1 MKIVEFLVK
10 QLPKEMVD
18 YIADYLENIRDR
30 RVYPSVQP
38 GYLHKLLPKEAPQTP
53 EKWDEIFKDVDEHIM
68 PGLVHWQSPHMH
80 AYFPALTSY
89 PSIMGEMLS
98 SALNVLCFTWAS
110 SPAGTEL
117 ETIAMNWLGKL
128 LGLPDCFLNEKN
140 DSPGGGVI
148 QTTASEATL
157 VSLLAARTRALME
170 LSKLN
175 PEVQSAELLGHLICY
190 CSDQAHSSVEKAGLI
205 GLVRMRYIESDEHQ
219 SMRGDQLEKA
229 IATALCAVICTSAY
243 PFWDKSCDIDNP
255 LITGGNGLSQDMFF
269 IWKDA
274 LCMAT
279 LLSIHRILEL
289 RIFLAQLHSLVSVE
303 MLPRQ
308 PCSRVKY
315 SNRLNTYYVGLIT
328 VIMKSGCI
336 LYSGI
341 TCRDFFTTNH
351 HPMTSPALGEARGS
365 VRLLLTE
372 NHPVSTLTLRARAPV
387 RSCGSGI
394 ALMGPWGPVVVCAT
408 LGTTGSVAF
417 DNLREIGQVCE
428 KHGAWLHVD
437 AAYAGSAFTCPEY
450 RHWLDGVELADSFA
464 FNPSKWLMVNFDCT
478 AMWHENSGKAIDYM
492 VGDKQAYIKKKPLRK
507 INNIIK
513 SIDNP
518 TITIN
523 GQKNHTVIELQTPK
537 PQNGINGDYQNGEDI
552 NGDDENGDYGN
563 GGFNGDDDDS
573 TLHGYNKI
581 SQGCG
586 DQIQLEDPDK
596 KEMLHWQI
604 PLSRRFRALKLWFVL
619 RNYGVSGIQKHIR
632 EKFEALV
639 LADQRF
645 EIPQPRNLGMVAFRL
660 KGDNALTERLLKRL
674 NARGYMHAVPA
685 CFKGIYV
692 IRFTVTSSRTTNQ
705 DILDDWNEI
714 KTVAK
719 EILMDVFGSENGNIV
734 VPKKPRISLKE
745 TRELNATFGTSL
757 LLANSPM
764 SPKIVNGTHAAI
776 CDYEQV
782 LTSCAQTFAQ
792 LKMEPKDS
800 PEMRRRIRGI
810 KMCGKKF
817 SLDSC
822 MDMVQGMMVE
832 QSLPQCCED
841 EREDTSNGSSPG
853 DKSSISSSPLTSIG
867 TIKQEHSETNQLQVP
882 LAPSRQ
888 YRSKSMDVSLAGLS
902 LDDAKITIDVKNNEI
917 IITPTGSKDVAEELS
932 AAKSNYSEIEE
943 KLNIGD
949 KITQAF
955 ENFQDGLQMLSE
967 YKNTVEKAE
976 DCNTK
981 LTIRGPG
988 SYIKRLIQQFS
999 EGPFEGEDP
1008 KPESE
1013 RAMSTQTIKDKA
1025 DAICKKCLHYKGKI
1039 SK

>member
-1 MKIVEFLVK
+1 MEHTEFRVK
-10 QLPKEMVD
+10 AKEMVD

-229 IATALCAVICTSAY
+229 IASDKEKGLV
-243 PFWDKSCDIDNP
+243 PFW
-255 LITGGNGLSQDMFF
+255 
-269 IWKDA
+269 
-274 LCMAT
+274 
-279 LLSIHRILEL
+279 
-289 RIFLAQLHSLVSVE
+289 
-303 MLPRQ
+303 
-308 PCSRVKY
+308 
-315 SNRLNTYYVGLIT
+315 
-328 VIMKSGCI
+328 
-336 LYSGI
+336 
-341 TCRDFFTTNH
+341 
-351 HPMTSPALGEARGS
+351 
-365 VRLLLTE
+365 
-372 NHPVSTLTLRARAPV
+372 
-387 RSCGSGI
+387 
-394 ALMGPWGPVVVCAT
+394 VCAT

-478 AMWHENSGKAIDYM
+478 AMWVKDSTALHRTFNVNPIYLRHENSGKAIDYM

-632 EKFEALV
+632 EGVRLAQKFEALV

-841 EREDTSNGSSPG
+841 EREDTSNGAMT
-853 DKSSISSSPLTSIG
+853 D
-867 TIKQEHSETNQLQVP
+867 IK
-882 LAPSRQ
+882 
-888 YRSKSMDVSLAGLS
+888 
-902 LDDAKITIDVKNNEI
+902 
-917 IITPTGSKDVAEELS
+917 
-932 AAKSNYSEIEE
+932 AA
-943 KLNIGD
+943 
-949 KITQAF
+949 
-955 ENFQDGLQMLSE
+955 ML
-967 YKNTVEKAE
+967 
-976 DCNTK
+976 
-981 LTIRGPG
+981 
-988 SYIKRLIQQFS
+988 
-999 EGPFEGEDP
+999 
-1008 KPESE
+1008 
-1013 RAMSTQTIKDKA
+1013 
-1025 DAICKKCLHYKGKI
+1025 
-1039 SK
+1039 

>member
-1 MKIVEFLVK
+1 MEHTEFRVK
-10 QLPKEMVD
+10 AKEMVD

-229 IATALCAVICTSAY
+229 IASDKEKGLV
-243 PFWDKSCDIDNP
+243 PFW
-255 LITGGNGLSQDMFF
+255 
-269 IWKDA
+269 
-274 LCMAT
+274 
-279 LLSIHRILEL
+279 
-289 RIFLAQLHSLVSVE
+289 
-303 MLPRQ
+303 
-308 PCSRVKY
+308 
-315 SNRLNTYYVGLIT
+315 
-328 VIMKSGCI
+328 
-336 LYSGI
+336 
-341 TCRDFFTTNH
+341 
-351 HPMTSPALGEARGS
+351 
-365 VRLLLTE
+365 
-372 NHPVSTLTLRARAPV
+372 
-387 RSCGSGI
+387 
-394 ALMGPWGPVVVCAT
+394 VCAT

-478 AMWHENSGKAIDYM
+478 AMWVKDSTALHRTFNVNPIYLRHENSGKAIDYM
-492 VGDKQAYIKKKPLRK
+492 VGDKQTYIKKKPLRK
-507 INNIIK
+507 INNNIK
-513 SIDNP
+513 GIENP

-523 GQKNHTVIELQTPK
+523 GHKNHTVIELETPN
-537 PQNGINGDYQNGEDI
+537 PQNGIIDDYQNGDYH
-552 NGDDENGDYGN
+552 NGDNENGDYEN
-563 GGFNGDDDDS
+563 GDYNGDDDDG

-586 DQIQLEDPDK
+586 DQIQLEDPNK

-632 EKFEALV
+632 EGVRLAQKFEALV

-853 DKSSISSSPLTSIG
+853 DKSSITSSPLTSIG
-867 TIKQEHSETNQLQVP
+867 TLKQEHSETNQLQVP

-888 YRSKSMDVSLAGLS
+888 YRSKSVDVSLAGLS

-967 YKNTVEKAE
+967 YKNTVEKAD

>member
-1 MKIVEFLVK
+1 MEHAEFRVK
-10 QLPKEMVD
+10 AKEMVD
-18 YIADYLENIRDR
+18 YIADYLENIRER
-30 RVYPSVQP
+30 KVYPSVQP
-38 GYLHKLLPKEAPQTP
+38 GYLHKRLPATPPVQPEA
-53 EKWDEIFKDVDEHIM
+53 WDDIFKDVDEHIM

-89 PSIMGEMLS
+89 PSIMGDMLS

-117 ETIAMNWLGKL
+117 ETIAMNWLGKI
-128 LGLPDCFLNEKN
+128 LGLPECFLNEKN

-170 LSKLN
+170 LSRLN
-175 PEVQSAELLGHLICY
+175 PDLQSSELLGHLICY

-219 SMRGDQLEKA
+219 SMRGAALEDA
-229 IATALCAVICTSAY
+229 ILADKENGLV
-243 PFWDKSCDIDNP
+243 PFW
-255 LITGGNGLSQDMFF
+255 
-269 IWKDA
+269 
-274 LCMAT
+274 
-279 LLSIHRILEL
+279 
-289 RIFLAQLHSLVSVE
+289 
-303 MLPRQ
+303 
-308 PCSRVKY
+308 
-315 SNRLNTYYVGLIT
+315 
-328 VIMKSGCI
+328 
-336 LYSGI
+336 
-341 TCRDFFTTNH
+341 
-351 HPMTSPALGEARGS
+351 
-365 VRLLLTE
+365 
-372 NHPVSTLTLRARAPV
+372 
-387 RSCGSGI
+387 
-394 ALMGPWGPVVVCAT
+394 VCAT

-417 DNLREIGQVCE
+417 DNLREIGAVCD

-437 AAYAGSAFTCPEY
+437 AAYAGSAFVCPEY
-450 RHWLDGVELADSFA
+450 RHWMNGIEMADSFA

-478 AMWHENSGKAIDYM
+478 AMWVRDSTALHRTFNVNPIYLRHENSGKAIDYM
-492 VGDKQAYIKKKPLRK
+492 VGSQVSNVKRMLRTKEVK
-507 INNIIK
+507 INGEIITN
-513 SIDNP
+513 DNEL
-518 TITIN
+518 TKTNEDLIN
-523 GQKNHTVIELQTPK
+523 DEDLPDDGLNS
-537 PQNGINGDYQNGEDI
+537 GDSYHDLY
-552 NGDDENGDYGN
+552 DDEEG
-563 GGFNGDDDDS
+563 
-573 TLHGYNKI
+573 LHGYDKM
-581 SQGCG
+581 SPGCG
-586 DQIQLEDPDK
+586 EKIQLENPDK
-596 KEMLHWQI
+596 KEYLHWQI

-619 RNYGVSGIQKHIR
+619 RNYGVSGLQKHIR
-632 EKFEALV
+632 EGVRLAQKFEALV

-645 EIPQPRNLGMVAFRL
+645 EIPQPRNLGMVAFRM

-674 NARGYMHAVPA
+674 NARGYIHAVPA
-685 CFKGIYV
+685 CFKGTYV
-692 IRFTVTSSRTTNQ
+692 IRFTVTSQRTTNQ

-714 KTVAK
+714 KKVAS
-719 EILMDVFGSENGNIV
+719 EILMEVFGSDNGNIV

-800 PEMRRRIRGI
+800 PEMRRRIRAI
-810 KMCGKKF
+810 KMCGKKL

-832 QSLPQCCED
+832 QSLPLCHEEGED
-841 EREDTSNGSSPG
+841 VSNGSSPG
-853 DKSSISSSPLTSIG
+853 DRSSLSPSPV
-867 TIKQEHSETNQLQVP
+867 TIKQEASPESNQLQLP
-882 LAPSRQ
+882 TRQ
-888 YRSKSMDVSLAGLS
+888 YRSKSVDVSGLK

-917 IITPTGSKDVAEELS
+917 IITPTGSKAITDPVNDTQ
-932 AAKSNYSEIEE
+932 KSVHFSDLEE

-967 YKNTVEKAE
+967 FRQNDNENRAE
-976 DCNTK
+976 NKDECDTK

-988 SYIKRLIQQFS
+988 SYIKKLIQQFS
-999 EGPFEGEDP
+999 EDPFGSEDA
-1008 KPESE
+1008 KPEADRS
-1013 RAMSTQTIKDKA
+1013 SSSQTIKEKA
-1025 DAICKKCLHYKGKI
+1025 DAICKKCLHYKGKT

>member
-1 MKIVEFLVK
+1 MEHAEFRVK
-10 QLPKEMVD
+10 AKEMVD
-18 YIADYLENIRDR
+18 YIADYLENIRER
-30 RVYPSVQP
+30 KVYPSVQP
-38 GYLHKLLPKEAPQTP
+38 GYLHKRLPATPPVQPEA
-53 EKWDEIFKDVDEHIM
+53 WDDIFKDVDEHIM

-89 PSIMGEMLS
+89 PSIMGDMLS

-117 ETIAMNWLGKL
+117 ETIAMNWLGKI
-128 LGLPDCFLNEKN
+128 LGLPECFLNEKN

-170 LSKLN
+170 LSRLN
-175 PEVQSAELLGHLICY
+175 PDLQSSELLGHLICY

-219 SMRGDQLEKA
+219 SMRGAALEEA
-229 IATALCAVICTSAY
+229 ILADKEKGLV
-243 PFWDKSCDIDNP
+243 PFW
-255 LITGGNGLSQDMFF
+255 
-269 IWKDA
+269 
-274 LCMAT
+274 
-279 LLSIHRILEL
+279 
-289 RIFLAQLHSLVSVE
+289 
-303 MLPRQ
+303 
-308 PCSRVKY
+308 
-315 SNRLNTYYVGLIT
+315 
-328 VIMKSGCI
+328 
-336 LYSGI
+336 
-341 TCRDFFTTNH
+341 
-351 HPMTSPALGEARGS
+351 
-365 VRLLLTE
+365 
-372 NHPVSTLTLRARAPV
+372 
-387 RSCGSGI
+387 
-394 ALMGPWGPVVVCAT
+394 VCAT

-417 DNLREIGQVCE
+417 DNLREIGAVCD

-437 AAYAGSAFTCPEY
+437 AAYAGSAFVCPEY
-450 RHWLDGVELADSFA
+450 RHWMNGIEMADSFA

-478 AMWHENSGKAIDYM
+478 AMWVRDSTALHRTFNVNPIYLRHENSGKAIDYM
-492 VGDKQAYIKKKPLRK
+492 
-507 INNIIK
+507 
-513 SIDNP
+513 
-518 TITIN
+518 
-523 GQKNHTVIELQTPK
+523 
-537 PQNGINGDYQNGEDI
+537 
-552 NGDDENGDYGN
+552 
-563 GGFNGDDDDS
+563 
-573 TLHGYNKI
+573 
-581 SQGCG
+581 
-586 DQIQLEDPDK
+586 
-596 KEMLHWQI
+596 HWQI

-619 RNYGVSGIQKHIR
+619 RNYGVTGLQKHIR
-632 EKFEALV
+632 ESVRLAQKFEALV

-645 EIPQPRNLGMVAFRL
+645 EIPQPRNLGMVAFRM

-674 NARGYMHAVPA
+674 NARGYIHAVPA
-685 CFKGIYV
+685 CFKGTYV
-692 IRFTVTSSRTTNQ
+692 IRFTVTSQRTTNQ

-714 KTVAK
+714 KKVAS
-719 EILMDVFGSENGNIV
+719 EILMEVFGSDNGNIV

-800 PEMRRRIRGI
+800 PEMRRRIRAI
-810 KMCGKKF
+810 KMCGKKL

-832 QSLPQCCED
+832 QSLPLCHEEGED
-841 EREDTSNGSSPG
+841 VSNGSSPG
-853 DKSSISSSPLTSIG
+853 DRSSLSPSPV
-867 TIKQEHSETNQLQVP
+867 TIKQEASPESNQLQLP
-882 LAPSRQ
+882 TRQ
-888 YRSKSMDVSLAGLS
+888 YRSKSVDVSLTGLK

-917 IITPTGSKDVAEELS
+917 IITPTGSKAITDPVNDTQ
-932 AAKSNYSEIEE
+932 KSVHFSDLEE

-967 YKNTVEKAE
+967 FRQNDNENKVENKDE
-976 DCNTK
+976 CDTK

-988 SYIKRLIQQFS
+988 SYIKKLIQQFS
-999 EGPFEGEDP
+999 EDPFGTEDA
-1008 KPESE
+1008 KPEADRGS
-1013 RAMSTQTIKDKA
+1013 SSQTIKEKA
-1025 DAICKKCLHYKGKI
+1025 DAICKKCLHYKGKM

>member
-1 MKIVEFLVK
+1 MEHTEFRVK
-10 QLPKEMVD
+10 AKEMVD

-229 IATALCAVICTSAY
+229 IASDKEKGLV
-243 PFWDKSCDIDNP
+243 PFW
-255 LITGGNGLSQDMFF
+255 
-269 IWKDA
+269 
-274 LCMAT
+274 
-279 LLSIHRILEL
+279 
-289 RIFLAQLHSLVSVE
+289 
-303 MLPRQ
+303 
-308 PCSRVKY
+308 
-315 SNRLNTYYVGLIT
+315 
-328 VIMKSGCI
+328 
-336 LYSGI
+336 
-341 TCRDFFTTNH
+341 
-351 HPMTSPALGEARGS
+351 
-365 VRLLLTE
+365 
-372 NHPVSTLTLRARAPV
+372 
-387 RSCGSGI
+387 
-394 ALMGPWGPVVVCAT
+394 VCAT

-478 AMWHENSGKAIDYM
+478 AMWVKDSTALHRTFNVNPIYLRHENSGKAIDYM
-492 VGDKQAYIKKKPLRK
+492 VGDKQTYIKKKPLRK
-507 INNIIK
+507 INNNIK
-513 SIDNP
+513 GIENP

-523 GQKNHTVIELQTPK
+523 GHKNHTVIELETPN
-537 PQNGINGDYQNGEDI
+537 PQNGIIDDYQNGDYH
-552 NGDDENGDYGN
+552 NGDNENGDYEN
-563 GGFNGDDDDS
+563 GDYNGDDDDG

-586 DQIQLEDPDK
+586 DQIQLEDPNK

-632 EKFEALV
+632 EGVRLAQKFEALV

-800 PEMRRRIRGI
+800 PGAMTDI
-810 KMCGKKF
+810 K
-817 SLDSC
+817 
-822 MDMVQGMMVE
+822 
-832 QSLPQCCED
+832 
-841 EREDTSNGSSPG
+841 
-853 DKSSISSSPLTSIG
+853 
-867 TIKQEHSETNQLQVP
+867 
-882 LAPSRQ
+882 
-888 YRSKSMDVSLAGLS
+888 
-902 LDDAKITIDVKNNEI
+902 
-917 IITPTGSKDVAEELS
+917 S
-932 AAKSNYSEIEE
+932 A
-943 KLNIGD
+943 
-949 KITQAF
+949 
-955 ENFQDGLQMLSE
+955 ML
-967 YKNTVEKAE
+967 
-976 DCNTK
+976 
-981 LTIRGPG
+981 
-988 SYIKRLIQQFS
+988 
-999 EGPFEGEDP
+999 
-1008 KPESE
+1008 
-1013 RAMSTQTIKDKA
+1013 
-1025 DAICKKCLHYKGKI
+1025 
-1039 SK
+1039 

>member
-1 MKIVEFLVK
+1 MDHTEFRVK
-10 QLPKEMVD
+10 AKEMVD

-30 RVYPSVQP
+30 RVYPGVQP
-38 GYLHKLLPKEAPQTP
+38 GYLHKLLPTEAPEKP
-53 EKWDEIFKDVDEHIM
+53 EKWDDIFKDVDQHIM

-89 PSIMGEMLS
+89 PSIMGDMLS

-128 LGLPDCFLNEKN
+128 LGLPECFLNEKN

-175 PEVQSAELLGHLICY
+175 PELQAAELLGHLICY

-205 GLVRMRYIESDEHQ
+205 GLVRMRYIESDEGQ
-219 SMRGDQLEKA
+219 SMRGAKLEEA
-229 IATALCAVICTSAY
+229 IAADKEKGLV
-243 PFWDKSCDIDNP
+243 PFW
-255 LITGGNGLSQDMFF
+255 
-269 IWKDA
+269 
-274 LCMAT
+274 
-279 LLSIHRILEL
+279 
-289 RIFLAQLHSLVSVE
+289 
-303 MLPRQ
+303 
-308 PCSRVKY
+308 
-315 SNRLNTYYVGLIT
+315 
-328 VIMKSGCI
+328 
-336 LYSGI
+336 
-341 TCRDFFTTNH
+341 
-351 HPMTSPALGEARGS
+351 
-365 VRLLLTE
+365 
-372 NHPVSTLTLRARAPV
+372 
-387 RSCGSGI
+387 
-394 ALMGPWGPVVVCAT
+394 VCAT

-417 DNLREIGQVCE
+417 DNLREIGQVCQ

-437 AAYAGSAFTCPEY
+437 AAYAGSAFVCPEY

-478 AMWHENSGKAIDYM
+478 AMWVKDSTALHRTFNVNPIYLRHENSGKAIDYM
-492 VGDKQAYIKKKPLRK
+492 VGSQNEDIKKLTLKK
-507 INNIIK
+507 INIMNDIDHPKADDNKVDNKFNKNNGVITQIENRNITK
-513 SIDNP
+513 VDA
-518 TITIN
+518 
-523 GQKNHTVIELQTPK
+523 VE
-537 PQNGINGDYQNGEDI
+537 
-552 NGDDENGDYGN
+552 
-563 GGFNGDDDDS
+563 
-573 TLHGYNKI
+573 
-581 SQGCG
+581 
-586 DQIQLEDPDK
+586 
-596 KEMLHWQI
+596 HWQI

-619 RNYGVSGIQKHIR
+619 RNYGVVGIQKHIR
-632 EKFEALV
+632 EGVRLAQKFAALV
-639 LADQRF
+639 LADPRF
-645 EIPQPRNLGMVAFRL
+645 EIPQPSNLGMVAFRL
-660 KGDNALTERLLKRL
+660 KGDNAFTERLLKRL
-674 NARGYMHAVPA
+674 NARGYIHAVPA

-692 IRFTVTSSRTTNQ
+692 IRFTITSQRTTNQ

-714 KTVAK
+714 KIVAS
-719 EILMDVFGSENGNIV
+719 EILTDVFGSENGNIAV
-734 VPKKPRISLKE
+734 VKKPRISLKE

-822 MDMVQGMMVE
+822 MDMVQGMMIE
-832 QSLPQCCED
+832 QPLPQFEE
-841 EREDTSNGSSPG
+841 EREDASNGSSPG
-853 DKSSISSSPLTSIG
+853 ERSSLSSSPVISTG
-867 TIKQEHSETNQLQVP
+867 TIKQETSVDANQLQLP
-882 LAPSRQ
+882 APSRQ
-888 YRSKSMDVSLAGLS
+888 YRSKSVDVALTGLC
-902 LDDAKITIDVKNNEI
+902 LDDAKITIDMKNSEI
-917 IITPTGSKDVAEELS
+917 IITPTGSNKIVEETEHKPVQLS
-932 AAKSNYSEIEE
+932 DIQD

-955 ENFQDGLQMLSE
+955 ENFQDGLQMLSD
-967 YKNTVEKAE
+967 YRKNDDGSEKTQ

-988 SYIKRLIQQFS
+988 SYIKKLIQQFS
-999 EGPFEGEDP
+999 EGPFDSEDS

-1013 RAMSTQTIKDKA
+1013 RAVSTQSIKNKA
-1025 DAICKKCLHYKGKI
+1025 DAICKKCLHYKGKT

>member
-1 MKIVEFLVK
+1 MEHAEFRVK
-10 QLPKEMVD
+10 AKEMVD
-18 YIADYLENIRDR
+18 FIADYLENIRER

-38 GYLHKLLPKEAPQTP
+38 GYLHKLLPTEAPQQA
-53 EKWDEIFKDVDEHIM
+53 EKWDDIFKDVEEHIM

-89 PSIMGEMLS
+89 PSIMGDMLS

-170 LSKLN
+170 LAKLN
-175 PEVQSAELLGHLICY
+175 PEVQSSELLGHLICY

-205 GLVRMRYIESDEHQ
+205 GLVRMRYIESDENQ
-219 SMRGDQLEKA
+219 SMRGAQLEEAIISDKA
-229 IATALCAVICTSAY
+229 KGLV
-243 PFWDKSCDIDNP
+243 PFW
-255 LITGGNGLSQDMFF
+255 
-269 IWKDA
+269 
-274 LCMAT
+274 
-279 LLSIHRILEL
+279 
-289 RIFLAQLHSLVSVE
+289 
-303 MLPRQ
+303 
-308 PCSRVKY
+308 
-315 SNRLNTYYVGLIT
+315 
-328 VIMKSGCI
+328 
-336 LYSGI
+336 
-341 TCRDFFTTNH
+341 
-351 HPMTSPALGEARGS
+351 
-365 VRLLLTE
+365 
-372 NHPVSTLTLRARAPV
+372 
-387 RSCGSGI
+387 
-394 ALMGPWGPVVVCAT
+394 VCAT

-417 DNLREIGQVCE
+417 DNLREVGQVCE
-428 KHGAWLHVD
+428 KHSAWLHVD
-437 AAYAGSAFTCPEY
+437 AAYAGSAFICPEY

-478 AMWHENSGKAIDYM
+478 AMWVKDSTALHRTFNVNPIYLRHENSGKAIDYM
-492 VGDKQAYIKKKPLRK
+492 
-507 INNIIK
+507 
-513 SIDNP
+513 
-518 TITIN
+518 
-523 GQKNHTVIELQTPK
+523 
-537 PQNGINGDYQNGEDI
+537 
-552 NGDDENGDYGN
+552 
-563 GGFNGDDDDS
+563 
-573 TLHGYNKI
+573 
-581 SQGCG
+581 
-586 DQIQLEDPDK
+586 
-596 KEMLHWQI
+596 HWQI

-619 RNYGVSGIQKHIR
+619 RNYGVSGIQKHLR
-632 EKFEALV
+632 ESVRLAQKFEALV

-645 EIPQPRNLGMVAFRL
+645 DIPQPRNLGMVAFRL

-674 NARGYMHAVPA
+674 NARGFIHAVPA

-692 IRFTVTSSRTTNQ
+692 IRFTVTSQRTTNQ

-714 KTVAK
+714 KSVAK
-719 EILMDVFGSENGNIV
+719 EILIDVFGSENGNII
-734 VPKKPRISLKE
+734 VPKKPRISLRE

-822 MDMVQGMMVE
+822 MDMVQGLMME
-832 QSLPQCCED
+832 QPLPLCSED
-841 EREDTSNGSSPG
+841 MEDVSNGSSPG
-853 DKSSISSSPLTSIG
+853 ERSSLSLSPVTSSG
-867 TIKQEHSETNQLQVP
+867 TIKQDSNSDSNQLQVP
-882 LAPSRQ
+882 PTPSRQ
-888 YRSKSMDVSLAGLS
+888 YRSKSVDVSLTGLR
-902 LDDAKITIDVKNNEI
+902 LDDAKITIDMKNSEI
-917 IITPTGSKDVAEELS
+917 IITPTGSKSIHDGIDQKAVLS
-932 AAKSNYSEIEE
+932 DIEE

-967 YKNTVEKAE
+967 YRQNNVEETESKSD
-976 DCNTK
+976 DCNAK

-988 SYIKRLIQQFS
+988 SYIKKLIQQFS
-999 EGPFEGEDP
+999 EGPFETEDS
-1008 KPESE
+1008 KPESD
-1013 RAMSTQTIKDKA
+1013 RGISTQSIRDKA

>member
-1 MKIVEFLVK
+1 MEHTEFRVK
-10 QLPKEMVD
+10 AKEMVD

-229 IATALCAVICTSAY
+229 IASDKEKGLV
-243 PFWDKSCDIDNP
+243 PFW
-255 LITGGNGLSQDMFF
+255 
-269 IWKDA
+269 
-274 LCMAT
+274 
-279 LLSIHRILEL
+279 
-289 RIFLAQLHSLVSVE
+289 
-303 MLPRQ
+303 
-308 PCSRVKY
+308 
-315 SNRLNTYYVGLIT
+315 
-328 VIMKSGCI
+328 
-336 LYSGI
+336 
-341 TCRDFFTTNH
+341 
-351 HPMTSPALGEARGS
+351 
-365 VRLLLTE
+365 
-372 NHPVSTLTLRARAPV
+372 
-387 RSCGSGI
+387 
-394 ALMGPWGPVVVCAT
+394 VCAT

-478 AMWHENSGKAIDYM
+478 AMWVKDSTALHRTFNVNPIYLRHENSGKAIDYM
-492 VGDKQAYIKKKPLRK
+492 
-507 INNIIK
+507 
-513 SIDNP
+513 
-518 TITIN
+518 
-523 GQKNHTVIELQTPK
+523 
-537 PQNGINGDYQNGEDI
+537 
-552 NGDDENGDYGN
+552 
-563 GGFNGDDDDS
+563 
-573 TLHGYNKI
+573 
-581 SQGCG
+581 
-586 DQIQLEDPDK
+586 
-596 KEMLHWQI
+596 HWQI

-632 EKFEALV
+632 EGVRLAQKFEALV

-888 YRSKSMDVSLAGLS
+888 YRSKSVDVSLAGLS

>member
-1 MKIVEFLVK
+1 MEHTEFRVK
-10 QLPKEMVD
+10 AKEMVD

-53 EKWDEIFKDVDEHIM
+53 ERWDDIFKDVDEHIM

-205 GLVRMRYIESDEHQ
+205 GLVRMRYIESDENQ
-219 SMRGDQLEKA
+219 SMRGDQLDKA
-229 IATALCAVICTSAY
+229 IASDKEKGLV
-243 PFWDKSCDIDNP
+243 PFW
-255 LITGGNGLSQDMFF
+255 
-269 IWKDA
+269 
-274 LCMAT
+274 
-279 LLSIHRILEL
+279 
-289 RIFLAQLHSLVSVE
+289 
-303 MLPRQ
+303 
-308 PCSRVKY
+308 
-315 SNRLNTYYVGLIT
+315 
-328 VIMKSGCI
+328 
-336 LYSGI
+336 
-341 TCRDFFTTNH
+341 
-351 HPMTSPALGEARGS
+351 
-365 VRLLLTE
+365 
-372 NHPVSTLTLRARAPV
+372 
-387 RSCGSGI
+387 
-394 ALMGPWGPVVVCAT
+394 VCAT

-450 RHWLDGVELADSFA
+450 RHWLDGIEMADSFA

-478 AMWHENSGKAIDYM
+478 AMWVKDSTALHRTFNVNPIYLRHENSGKAIDYM
-492 VGDKQAYIKKKPLRK
+492 
-507 INNIIK
+507 
-513 SIDNP
+513 
-518 TITIN
+518 
-523 GQKNHTVIELQTPK
+523 
-537 PQNGINGDYQNGEDI
+537 
-552 NGDDENGDYGN
+552 
-563 GGFNGDDDDS
+563 
-573 TLHGYNKI
+573 
-581 SQGCG
+581 
-586 DQIQLEDPDK
+586 
-596 KEMLHWQI
+596 HWQI

-619 RNYGVSGIQKHIR
+619 RNYGVTGIQKHIR
-632 EKFEALV
+632 EGVRLAQKFEALV

-645 EIPQPRNLGMVAFRL
+645 EIPQPRNLGMVAFRM

-674 NARGYMHAVPA
+674 NARGFIHAVPA
-685 CFKGIYV
+685 CFKGTYV

-719 EILMDVFGSENGNIV
+719 EILTDVFGSEDGNIV

-776 CDYEQV
+776 CDYEQL
-782 LTSCAQTFAQ
+782 LTSCAHTFAQ

-810 KMCGKKF
+810 KMVGKKF

-841 EREDTSNGSSPG
+841 EREDVSNGSSPG
-853 DKSSISSSPLTSIG
+853 DRSSLTSSPVTSIG
-867 TIKQEHSETNQLQVP
+867 TIKQETNSDTNQLQVP
-882 LAPSRQ
+882 IAPSRQ
-888 YRSKSMDVSLAGLS
+888 RSKSVDVALSGLS

-917 IITPTGSKDVAEELS
+917 IITPTASKDIAEEMTS
-932 AAKSNYSEIEE
+932 KTDYREIEE

-967 YKNTVEKAE
+967 YKNTVDK
-976 DCNTK
+976 DDSNTK

-988 SYIKRLIQQFS
+988 SYIKKLIQQFS
-999 EGPFEGEDP
+999 EGPFETEDS
-1008 KPESE
+1008 KPESD
-1013 RAMSTQTIKDKA
+1013 RAMSTQTIKDRA

>member
-1 MKIVEFLVK
+1 MQHEEFRVK
-10 QLPKEMVD
+10 AKEMVD
-18 YIADYLENIRDR
+18 YIADYLENIRER

-38 GYLHKLLPKEAPQTP
+38 GYLHKLLPKEAPANP
-53 EKWDEIFKDVDEHIM
+53 EQWDQIIKDVDEHIM

-89 PSIMGEMLS
+89 PSIMGDMLA

-175 PEVQSAELLGHLICY
+175 PEVQSAEMLGHLICY

-205 GLVRMRYIESDEHQ
+205 GLVRMRYIESDTHQ
-219 SMRGDQLEKA
+219 SMRGDKLEEA
-229 IATALCAVICTSAY
+229 IAADKEKGLV
-243 PFWDKSCDIDNP
+243 PFW
-255 LITGGNGLSQDMFF
+255 
-269 IWKDA
+269 
-274 LCMAT
+274 
-279 LLSIHRILEL
+279 
-289 RIFLAQLHSLVSVE
+289 
-303 MLPRQ
+303 
-308 PCSRVKY
+308 
-315 SNRLNTYYVGLIT
+315 
-328 VIMKSGCI
+328 
-336 LYSGI
+336 
-341 TCRDFFTTNH
+341 
-351 HPMTSPALGEARGS
+351 
-365 VRLLLTE
+365 
-372 NHPVSTLTLRARAPV
+372 
-387 RSCGSGI
+387 
-394 ALMGPWGPVVVCAT
+394 VCAT

-417 DNLREIGQVCE
+417 DNLREIGAVCE

-437 AAYAGSAFTCPEY
+437 AAYAGSAFVCPEF
-450 RHWLDGVELADSFA
+450 RHWMAGIEKADSFA
-464 FNPSKWLMVNFDCT
+464 FNPSKWLMINFDCT
-478 AMWHENSGKAIDYM
+478 AMWVRDSTALHRTFNVNPIYLRHENSGKAIDYM
-492 VGDKQAYIKKKPLRK
+492 
-507 INNIIK
+507 
-513 SIDNP
+513 
-518 TITIN
+518 
-523 GQKNHTVIELQTPK
+523 
-537 PQNGINGDYQNGEDI
+537 
-552 NGDDENGDYGN
+552 
-563 GGFNGDDDDS
+563 
-573 TLHGYNKI
+573 
-581 SQGCG
+581 
-586 DQIQLEDPDK
+586 
-596 KEMLHWQI
+596 HWQI

-632 EKFEALV
+632 EGVRLAQKFEALV
-639 LADQRF
+639 LADPRF
-645 EIPQPRNLGMVAFRL
+645 EIPQTRNLGMVVFRL
-660 KGDNALTERLLKRL
+660 KGDNTLTECLLKRL
-674 NARGYMHAVPA
+674 NGRGYIHAVPA
-685 CFKGIYV
+685 CFKGVYV
-692 IRFTVTSSRTTNQ
+692 IRFTVTSQRTTNQ
-705 DILDDWNEI
+705 DIVDDWNEI
-714 KTVAK
+714 KTVAG
-719 EILMDVFGSENGNIV
+719 EILMDVFGSENGNIA
-734 VPKKPRISLKE
+734 VPKRPRISLKE

-822 MDMVQGMMVE
+822 MDMVQGLMVE

-841 EREDTSNGSSPG
+841 EREDISNGSSPG
-853 DKSSISSSPLTSIG
+853 DKSSLSSSPVTSIG
-867 TIKQEHSETNQLQVP
+867 TIKQDPNSDSNQLQVP
-882 LAPSRQ
+882 LPPSRQ
-888 YRSKSMDVSLAGLS
+888 FRSKSVDVALSGLT

-917 IITPTGSKDVAEELS
+917 IITPTGCKDVVAEMS
-932 AAKSNYSEIEE
+932 TSKAYDEIEE

-967 YKNTVEKAE
+967 YKSNAEKTE
-976 DCNTK
+976 DSNTK

-988 SYIKRLIQQFS
+988 SYIKKLIQQFS
-999 EGPFEGEDP
+999 EGPFETEDA
-1008 KPESE
+1008 KPESERE
-1013 RAMSTQTIKDKA
+1013 RAMSTQSIKDRA

>member
-1 MKIVEFLVK
+1 
-10 QLPKEMVD
+10 
-18 YIADYLENIRDR
+18 
-30 RVYPSVQP
+30 
-38 GYLHKLLPKEAPQTP
+38 
-53 EKWDEIFKDVDEHIM
+53 
-68 PGLVHWQSPHMH
+68 
-80 AYFPALTSY
+80 
-89 PSIMGEMLS
+89 
-98 SALNVLCFTWAS
+98 
-110 SPAGTEL
+110 
-117 ETIAMNWLGKL
+117 
-128 LGLPDCFLNEKN
+128 
-140 DSPGGGVI
+140 
-148 QTTASEATL
+148 
-157 VSLLAARTRALME
+157 
-170 LSKLN
+170 
-175 PEVQSAELLGHLICY
+175 
-190 CSDQAHSSVEKAGLI
+190 
-205 GLVRMRYIESDEHQ
+205 
-219 SMRGDQLEKA
+219 
-229 IATALCAVICTSAY
+229 
-243 PFWDKSCDIDNP
+243 
-255 LITGGNGLSQDMFF
+255 
-269 IWKDA
+269 
-274 LCMAT
+274 
-279 LLSIHRILEL
+279 
-289 RIFLAQLHSLVSVE
+289 
-303 MLPRQ
+303 
-308 PCSRVKY
+308 
-315 SNRLNTYYVGLIT
+315 
-328 VIMKSGCI
+328 
-336 LYSGI
+336 
-341 TCRDFFTTNH
+341 
-351 HPMTSPALGEARGS
+351 
-365 VRLLLTE
+365 
-372 NHPVSTLTLRARAPV
+372 
-387 RSCGSGI
+387 
-394 ALMGPWGPVVVCAT
+394 
-408 LGTTGSVAF
+408 
-417 DNLREIGQVCE
+417 
-428 KHGAWLHVD
+428 
-437 AAYAGSAFTCPEY
+437 
-450 RHWLDGVELADSFA
+450 
-464 FNPSKWLMVNFDCT
+464 
-478 AMWHENSGKAIDYM
+478 
-492 VGDKQAYIKKKPLRK
+492 
-507 INNIIK
+507 
-513 SIDNP
+513 
-518 TITIN
+518 
-523 GQKNHTVIELQTPK
+523 
-537 PQNGINGDYQNGEDI
+537 
-552 NGDDENGDYGN
+552 
-563 GGFNGDDDDS
+563 
-573 TLHGYNKI
+573 
-581 SQGCG
+581 
-586 DQIQLEDPDK
+586 
-596 KEMLHWQI
+596 
-604 PLSRRFRALKLWFVL
+604 
-619 RNYGVSGIQKHIR
+619 
-632 EKFEALV
+632 
-639 LADQRF
+639 
-645 EIPQPRNLGMVAFRL
+645 MVAFRL

-841 EREDTSNGSSPG
+841 EREDNSNGSSPG
-853 DKSSISSSPLTSIG
+853 DKSSISSSPVTSIG
-867 TIKQEHSETNQLQVP
+867 THKQEHSETNQLQVP

-888 YRSKSMDVSLAGLS
+888 YRSKSVDVSLAGLS

-1013 RAMSTQTIKDKA
+1013 RAMQKQ
-1025 DAICKKCLHYKGKI
+1025 KKPYL
-1039 SK
+1039 

>member
-1 MKIVEFLVK
+1 MEHTEFRVK
-10 QLPKEMVD
+10 AKEMVD

-38 GYLHKLLPKEAPQTP
+38 GYLHKLLPKEAPQAP
-53 EKWDEIFKDVDEHIM
+53 EQWDDIFKDVDEHIM

-219 SMRGDQLEKA
+219 SMRGEQLEKA
-229 IATALCAVICTSAY
+229 ITSDKEKGLV
-243 PFWDKSCDIDNP
+243 PFW
-255 LITGGNGLSQDMFF
+255 
-269 IWKDA
+269 
-274 LCMAT
+274 
-279 LLSIHRILEL
+279 
-289 RIFLAQLHSLVSVE
+289 
-303 MLPRQ
+303 
-308 PCSRVKY
+308 
-315 SNRLNTYYVGLIT
+315 
-328 VIMKSGCI
+328 
-336 LYSGI
+336 
-341 TCRDFFTTNH
+341 
-351 HPMTSPALGEARGS
+351 
-365 VRLLLTE
+365 
-372 NHPVSTLTLRARAPV
+372 
-387 RSCGSGI
+387 
-394 ALMGPWGPVVVCAT
+394 VCAT

-417 DNLREIGQVCE
+417 DNLREIGAVCE

-478 AMWHENSGKAIDYM
+478 AMWVKDSTALHRTFNVNPIYLRHENSGKAIDYM
-492 VGDKQAYIKKKPLRK
+492 VGDKQTYIKKKLRK
-507 INNIIK
+507 INNILKGINNSITVVNGDAKTNGDDTLKIK
-513 SIDNP
+513 DIPKIIKD
-518 TITIN
+518 IN
-523 GQKNHTVIELQTPK
+523 GNLPNGDHKNGKL
-537 PQNGINGDYQNGEDI
+537 NGDLPNGYNENGIINGDLPNGYKENGKI
-552 NGDDENGDYGN
+552 NGDLPNNDLKNGKVNGDFYY
-563 GGFNGDDDDS
+563 DDDEDE

-581 SQGCG
+581 SAGCG
-586 DQIQLEDPDK
+586 EKIQLEDPTK
-596 KEMLHWQI
+596 KEMMHWQI

-632 EKFEALV
+632 EGVRLAQKFEALV
-639 LADQRF
+639 LADPRF
-645 EIPQPRNLGMVAFRL
+645 EIPQPRNLGMVAFRM

-674 NARGYMHAVPA
+674 NARGYIHAVPA

-719 EILMDVFGSENGNIV
+719 EILLDVFGSENGNIV

-841 EREDTSNGSSPG
+841 EREDVSNGSSPG
-853 DKSSISSSPLTSIG
+853 DKSSLTSSPVTSIG
-867 TIKQEHSETNQLQVP
+867 TIKQENIDTNQLQVP

-888 YRSKSMDVSLAGLS
+888 YRSKSVDVSLSGLS

-917 IITPTGSKDVAEELS
+917 IITPTGSKDITKEMQAS
-932 AAKSNYSEIEE
+932 KSNFDEIEE

-967 YKNTVEKAE
+967 YKDNVEKAE
-976 DCNTK
+976 ESNTK

-988 SYIKRLIQQFS
+988 SYIKKLIQQFS

-1008 KPESE
+1008 KPEAD
-1013 RAMSTQTIKDKA
+1013 RAMSTQTFRDKA

>member
-1 MKIVEFLVK
+1 MEHTEFRVK
-10 QLPKEMVD
+10 AKEMVD

-229 IATALCAVICTSAY
+229 IASDKEKGLV
-243 PFWDKSCDIDNP
+243 PFW
-255 LITGGNGLSQDMFF
+255 
-269 IWKDA
+269 
-274 LCMAT
+274 
-279 LLSIHRILEL
+279 
-289 RIFLAQLHSLVSVE
+289 
-303 MLPRQ
+303 
-308 PCSRVKY
+308 
-315 SNRLNTYYVGLIT
+315 
-328 VIMKSGCI
+328 
-336 LYSGI
+336 
-341 TCRDFFTTNH
+341 
-351 HPMTSPALGEARGS
+351 
-365 VRLLLTE
+365 
-372 NHPVSTLTLRARAPV
+372 
-387 RSCGSGI
+387 
-394 ALMGPWGPVVVCAT
+394 VCAT

-478 AMWHENSGKAIDYM
+478 AMWVKDSTALHRTFNVNPIYLRHENSGKAIDYM
-492 VGDKQAYIKKKPLRK
+492 VGDKQTYIKKKPLRK
-507 INNIIK
+507 INNNIK
-513 SIDNP
+513 GIENP

-523 GQKNHTVIELQTPK
+523 GHKNHTVIELETPN
-537 PQNGINGDYQNGEDI
+537 PQNGIIDDYQNGDYH
-552 NGDDENGDYGN
+552 NGDNENGDYEN
-563 GGFNGDDDDS
+563 GDYNGDDDDG

-586 DQIQLEDPDK
+586 DQIQLEDPNK

-632 EKFEALV
+632 EGVRLAQKFEALV

-841 EREDTSNGSSPG
+841 EREDTSNGAMT
-853 DKSSISSSPLTSIG
+853 DIKS
-867 TIKQEHSETNQLQVP
+867 
-882 LAPSRQ
+882 A
-888 YRSKSMDVSLAGLS
+888 
-902 LDDAKITIDVKNNEI
+902 
-917 IITPTGSKDVAEELS
+917 
-932 AAKSNYSEIEE
+932 
-943 KLNIGD
+943 
-949 KITQAF
+949 
-955 ENFQDGLQMLSE
+955 ML
-967 YKNTVEKAE
+967 
-976 DCNTK
+976 
-981 LTIRGPG
+981 
-988 SYIKRLIQQFS
+988 
-999 EGPFEGEDP
+999 
-1008 KPESE
+1008 
-1013 RAMSTQTIKDKA
+1013 
-1025 DAICKKCLHYKGKI
+1025 
-1039 SK
+1039 

>member
-1 MKIVEFLVK
+1 MEHTEFRVK
-10 QLPKEMVD
+10 AKEMVD

-229 IATALCAVICTSAY
+229 IASDKEKGLV
-243 PFWDKSCDIDNP
+243 PFW
-255 LITGGNGLSQDMFF
+255 
-269 IWKDA
+269 
-274 LCMAT
+274 
-279 LLSIHRILEL
+279 
-289 RIFLAQLHSLVSVE
+289 
-303 MLPRQ
+303 
-308 PCSRVKY
+308 
-315 SNRLNTYYVGLIT
+315 
-328 VIMKSGCI
+328 
-336 LYSGI
+336 
-341 TCRDFFTTNH
+341 
-351 HPMTSPALGEARGS
+351 
-365 VRLLLTE
+365 
-372 NHPVSTLTLRARAPV
+372 
-387 RSCGSGI
+387 
-394 ALMGPWGPVVVCAT
+394 VCAT

-478 AMWHENSGKAIDYM
+478 AMWVKDSTALHRTFNVNPIYLRHENSGKAIDYM
-492 VGDKQAYIKKKPLRK
+492 VGDKQTYIKKKPLRK
-507 INNIIK
+507 INNNIK
-513 SIDNP
+513 GIENP

-523 GQKNHTVIELQTPK
+523 GHKNHTVIELETPN
-537 PQNGINGDYQNGEDI
+537 PQNGIIDDYQNGDYH
-552 NGDDENGDYGN
+552 NGDNENGDYEN
-563 GGFNGDDDDS
+563 GDYNGDDDDG

-586 DQIQLEDPDK
+586 DQIQLEDPNK

-632 EKFEALV
+632 EGVRLAQKFEALV

-800 PEMRRRIRGI
+800 P
-810 KMCGKKF
+810 
-817 SLDSC
+817 
-822 MDMVQGMMVE
+822 
-832 QSLPQCCED
+832 
-841 EREDTSNGSSPG
+841 GSSPG
-853 DKSSISSSPLTSIG
+853 DKSSITSSPLTSIG
-867 TIKQEHSETNQLQVP
+867 TLKQEHSETNQLQVP

-888 YRSKSMDVSLAGLS
+888 YRSKSVDVSLAGLS

-967 YKNTVEKAE
+967 YKNTVEKAD

>member
-1 MKIVEFLVK
+1 MEHAEFRVK
-10 QLPKEMVD
+10 AKEMVD
-18 YIADYLENIRDR
+18 YIADYLENIRER
-30 RVYPSVQP
+30 RVYPGVQP
-38 GYLHKLLPKEAPQTP
+38 GYLHKLLPTEAPQQP
-53 EKWDEIFKDVDEHIM
+53 EKWDDIFKDVEEHIM

-89 PSIMGEMLS
+89 PSIMGDMLS

-170 LSKLN
+170 LAKLN
-175 PEVQSAELLGHLICY
+175 PELQSSELLGHLICY

-205 GLVRMRYIESDEHQ
+205 GLVRMRYIESDENQ
-219 SMRGDQLEKA
+219 SMRGAQLEEAIISDKA
-229 IATALCAVICTSAY
+229 KGLV
-243 PFWDKSCDIDNP
+243 PFW
-255 LITGGNGLSQDMFF
+255 
-269 IWKDA
+269 
-274 LCMAT
+274 
-279 LLSIHRILEL
+279 
-289 RIFLAQLHSLVSVE
+289 
-303 MLPRQ
+303 
-308 PCSRVKY
+308 
-315 SNRLNTYYVGLIT
+315 
-328 VIMKSGCI
+328 
-336 LYSGI
+336 
-341 TCRDFFTTNH
+341 
-351 HPMTSPALGEARGS
+351 
-365 VRLLLTE
+365 
-372 NHPVSTLTLRARAPV
+372 
-387 RSCGSGI
+387 
-394 ALMGPWGPVVVCAT
+394 VCAT

-417 DNLREIGQVCE
+417 DNLREVGQVCE
-428 KHGAWLHVD
+428 KHSAWLHVD
-437 AAYAGSAFTCPEY
+437 AAYAGSAFICPEY

-478 AMWHENSGKAIDYM
+478 AMWVKDSTALHRTFNVNPIYLRHENSGKAIDYM
-492 VGDKQAYIKKKPLRK
+492 LGTQKANTRRKFRTKDDGENFDKSP
-507 INNIIK
+507 NTK
-513 SIDNP
+513 SDASIVNEVDNDKHA
-518 TITIN
+518 IM
-523 GQKNHTVIELQTPK
+523 
-537 PQNGINGDYQNGEDI
+537 NGDLKKA
-552 NGDDENGDYGN
+552 DDVEVTDRNKDVS
-563 GGFNGDDDDS
+563 DDKTDD
-573 TLHGYNKI
+573 TNDLYNNERNLHGYNKI
-581 SQGCG
+581 SHGCG
-586 DQIQLEDPDK
+586 KTIQLENPDK

-632 EKFEALV
+632 ESVRLAQKFEALV

-674 NARGYMHAVPA
+674 NARGFIHAVPA

-692 IRFTVTSSRTTNQ
+692 IRFTVTSQRTTNQ

-719 EILMDVFGSENGNIV
+719 EILIDVFGSENGNII

-822 MDMVQGMMVE
+822 MDMVQGLMMEQPLPLCSEDVE
-832 QSLPQCCED
+832 DISNEH
-841 EREDTSNGSSPG
+841 DT
-853 DKSSISSSPLTSIG
+853 
-867 TIKQEHSETNQLQVP
+867 EAV
-882 LAPSRQ
+882 
-888 YRSKSMDVSLAGLS
+888 
-902 LDDAKITIDVKNNEI
+902 DA
-917 IITPTGSKDVAEELS
+917 
-932 AAKSNYSEIEE
+932 
-943 KLNIGD
+943 
-949 KITQAF
+949 
-955 ENFQDGLQMLSE
+955 
-967 YKNTVEKAE
+967 
-976 DCNTK
+976 
-981 LTIRGPG
+981 
-988 SYIKRLIQQFS
+988 
-999 EGPFEGEDP
+999 
-1008 KPESE
+1008 
-1013 RAMSTQTIKDKA
+1013 
-1025 DAICKKCLHYKGKI
+1025 LH
-1039 SK
+1039 